1 MKIRDLDF
9 GKIDANNEFLD
20 KGDDKYLESFYD
32 YDKYHIS
39 EFKNGKRYYICGN
52 KGTGKTALLKYLE
65 AEFRKNTENL
75 VYSIRF
81 KSDIDEVDRQDL
93 RKGRGK
99 VEETIDE
106 QEINIENAKYA
117 DRYVGIWQVFL
128 IRKML
133 QESTKGEYGIF
144 VSSRELEKM
153 KKLLD
158 AIYGK
163 DYLKLIPKL
172 KRGKVDFNLKVLE
185 KFEAELAT
193 ELELNSDD
201 NKVDF
206 ERIAKLIDS
215 LYSSLTWYRSP
226 VYVLID
232 ELELSV
238 ITGKARRQDIALVR
252 DLIIAVNRLNEIS
265 IKKEYRIH
273 FIASIREEVINDIQV
288 AGMEI
293 NKCVEDFGI
302 SINWLYKGGS
312 YTESPLLKMI
322 ERKIHASEK
331 EMGVDPSEDVWG
343 NYFPSIINE
352 EECRKY
358 ILGYTWQ
365 KPRDIV
371 RLLGLAQQEAG
382 VDDTVFTQE
391 MFDRV
396 LQKYSSN
403 AWNEICEEL
412 VLSYSREQLGHIKE
426 LFTGIALPFRVSDL
440 DKRLSELSEIHGDEV
455 FAFLKDRRQLID
467 FLNVMYRWGV
477 IGNTGK
483 RMQFSFL
490 GYDQLDLTGAMVI
503 HKPLRN
509 FFAVKARNAKERA
522 L

>member
-1 MKIRDLDF
+1 M
-9 GKIDANNEFLD
+9 
-20 KGDDKYLESFYD
+20 
-32 YDKYHIS
+32 
-39 EFKNGKRYYICGN
+39 
-52 KGTGKTALLKYLE
+52 E
-65 AEFRKNTENL
+65 AEFKKNPENL

-81 KSDIDEVDRQDL
+81 KSDIDEIDRQDL
-93 RKGRGK
+93 RKARGK
-99 VEETIDE
+99 IDTIIDE
-106 QEINIENAKYA
+106 DEIDIENTKYA

-133 QESTKGEYGIF
+133 QESSRGEYGIF
-144 VSSRELEKM
+144 VNSSELEKL

-158 AIYGK
+158 ALYGK
-163 DYLKLIPKL
+163 DYSKLIPKL
-172 KRGKVDFNLKVLE
+172 KRGKVDFNIKVLE
-185 KFEAELAT
+185 KFEAELAA
-193 ELELNSDD
+193 ELELNSSD
-201 NKVDF
+201 NKVEF

-215 LYSSLTWYRSP
+215 VYSTLTWNRTP

-238 ITGKARRQDIALVR
+238 INSKSRRHDIALVR

-265 IKKEYRIH
+265 IRRDYHIH

-293 NKCVEDFGI
+293 NKCVEDFGV

-312 YTESPLLKMI
+312 YTDSPLLKMI

-331 EMGVDPSEDVWG
+331 EIGEELSDDVWIK
-343 NYFPSIINE
+343 YFPPIINE

-382 VDDTVFTQE
+382 QETTVFTQE

-426 LFTGIALPFRVSDL
+426 LFTGIALPFTVNHVAERI
-440 DKRLSELSEIHGDEV
+440 SELADIYGEDA
-455 FAFLKDRRQLID
+455 FAFINERRRLID

-477 IGNTGK
+477 IGNTGE

-490 GYDQLDLTGAMVI
+490 GYDQLDLTGSMVI

-509 FFAVKARNAKERA
+509 FFAVKGRNAAKEKA